1 MTRDEALRKAQV
13 ALGCHVERDDSEREW
28 CNHPYHSN
36 CPPLWWH
43 VTDVI
48 LDVDREARAAA
59 LDGAADECEI
69 EARWQVK
76 QGAHAGMVDRFLVL
90 AHILR
95 DRARAI
101 REGR

>member
-1 MTRDEALRKAQV
+1 MTKDEALRKAQA
-13 ALGCHVERDDSEREW
+13 ALGRHVERDDSEREW

-48 LDVDREARAAA
+48 LDVDREARAGA
-59 LDGAADECEI
+59 LDEAAD
-69 EARWQVK
+69 AYTYPPS
-76 QGAHAGMVDRFLVL
+76 GASKKRPWAS
-90 AHILR
+90 IWLR